1 MSAGGAVNLYRTPQL
16 NGWQWGVASMPSA
29 HKSALALSQ
38 LGQMLTSLA
47 LMRFGA
53 MEKVSHFNKI
63 RNNSVFKP
71 TYISCNDLCNIISI

>member
-1 MSAGGAVNLYRTPQL
+1 MGGK
-16 NGWQWGVASMPSA
+16 GGVASVLSA

-38 LGQMLTSLA
+38 LGQMLTSRA

-63 RNNSVFKP
+63 RYNSVFKP
-71 TYISCNDLCNIISI
+71 TYKSHNDLCNNISI